1 MANVTEKDIIDHL
14 KEKIKFHEKEVKRIE
29 SLLTAFTSNSD
40 QQKVRKAKVEAVSEA
55 IAPMPAKSKKGKDK
69 TDKTPKSGKQAKGLT
84 VPDAYNDKL
93 TLNEKIAFALKEI
106 GSGFNED
113 IASAMAQ
120 YQPQSDEKKIGKQ
133 ISGVLSV
140 LKTKGM
146 LKTTKEGRK
155 DKYALA

>member
-29 SLLTAFTSNSD
+29 NLLIAFTGNPD
-40 QQKVRKAKVEAVSEA
+40 QQKGKKVKAEAVSEA
-55 IAPMPAKSKKGKDK
+55 AAPMPATSKKGKVKPEK
-69 TDKTPKSGKQAKGLT
+69 TSKAGRPSKGL
-84 VPDAYNDKL
+84 VAPEAYDDKL

-113 IASAMAQ
+113 IAKAMAQ
-120 YQPQSDEKKIGKQ
+120 YQPQSDEKKISKQ

-140 LKTKGM
+140 LKTKGQ

-155 DKYALA
+155 DKYSLA

>member
-40 QQKVRKAKVEAVSEA
+40 QQKVRKAKVEAVGEA
-55 IAPMPAKSKKGKDK
+55 TTPLPETQKKGKIK
-69 TDKTPKSGKQAKGLT
+69 YEKNLKAGKPAKAL
-84 VPDAYNDKL
+84 VAPEAYNDKL

-106 GSGFNED
+106 GTGFNED
-113 IASAMAQ
+113 IAKAMAQ

-155 DKYALA
+155 DKYSLA